1 MKFIF
6 ISIKIIFLY
15 FISFSYSY
23 SIEAPNIKNLIIYE
37 EKQKIKFFDF
47 LNEAGNKVN
56 LKDFKSELIIL
67 NFWATWCAPCR
78 EEMPSLNNLQK
89 LNGEKKVMIIP
100 INIGGENIITSKR
113 FFDDLLIDELQVF
126 VGDGAGIAKNLK
138 LRGLPTTLFIDK
150 DGNEFARIVG
160 SIDFN
165 SDEFFTFIHLLS
177 SILSEQIYM
186 SFLFCKLKYNEGDF
200 SLIAYLV
207 AKRFFLLSLI

>member
-1 MKFIF
+1 MKFKF

-15 FISFSYSY
+15 FISFSSSY
-23 SIEAPNIKNLIIYE
+23 SIEAPNIKNLIIYK

-78 EEMPSLNNLQK
+78 EEMPSLNNLQM
-89 LNGEKKVMIIP
+89 LNDEKKIKIIP
-100 INIGGENIITSKR
+100 INIGGENIRTSKK
-113 FFDDLLIDELQVF
+113 FFDQLLIEELQIF

-150 DGNEFARIVG
+150 QGYEFARIVG

-165 SDEFFTFIHLLS
+165 SKEFLNWLN
-177 SILSEQIYM
+177 
-186 SFLFCKLKYNEGDF
+186 KLN
-200 SLIAYLV
+200 
-207 AKRFFLLSLI
+207 